1 MVILKDG
8 HGLTITGQEIFLIS
22 ARTPSPGQFRSH
34 VVSVWPRAWEY
45 HGHTKFLLTE

>member
-22 ARTPSPGQFRSH
+22 ACTLSPGQFRSH
-34 VVSVWPRAWEY
+34 VVSV
-45 HGHTKFLLTE
+45 